1 MATLLLQV
9 YEPLAQQ
16 PSAFISFALRTEGP
30 PLRLAPA
37 VRRELRAIDAR
48 LPVFTFQSMEQRIEG
63 QMTIPRVLTYIL
75 TTLAGVALFLT
86 IVGVYGIVSYSTS
99 RRVGEFGIRAALG
112 ADPGTIARLV
122 LRQAGVLSAWGV
134 GIGLLLA
141 LGIGQVLSAV
151 LYEME
156 AFDPLVFAGFA
167 LVLTGVALAATAL
180 PAVRAARADPMV
192 ALQAE

>member
-1 MATLLLQV
+1 MLW
-9 YEPLAQQ
+9 
-16 PSAFISFALRTEGP
+16 
-30 PLRLAPA
+30 
-37 VRRELRAIDAR
+37 
-48 LPVFTFQSMEQRIEG
+48 
-63 QMTIPRVLTYIL
+63 
-75 TTLAGVALFLT
+75 
-86 IVGVYGIVSYSTS
+86 
-99 RRVGEFGIRAALG
+99 
-112 ADPGTIARLV
+112 
-122 LRQAGVLSAWGV
+122 QAGVLSAWGV

-141 LGIGQVLSAV
+141 LGMGQVLSTI